1 MKTSCFGVIVM
12 GVSLAVGGLLFAGD
26 DEKTLAIKKDRKI
39 YEGTWRVVSLVVNGQ
54 PADLDGKKITVVN
67 HLDGTWSLHENGK
80 DISKGPSQID
90 PTQRLKTIDFAPSEG
105 AGRGKTFLGIYEIDE
120 KTRKL
125 CFVESGKDRPTDF
138 SSESGSE
145 RVFVVLERVKAE

>member
-1 MKTSCFGVIVM
+1 MKTSYLGLGVL
-12 GVSLAVGGLLFAGD
+12 GVSLVMVGLLCAGD
-26 DEKTLAIKKDRKI
+26 DEKALAIKKDRKM

-54 PADLDGKKITVVN
+54 VADLAEKKVTVVN
-67 HLDGTWSLHENGK
+67 HLDGTWSLHENDK

-90 PTQRLKTIDFAPSEG
+90 PTPRLKTIDFSPSEG
-105 AGRGKTFLGIYEIDE
+105 AGRGKNFLGIYEIDE

-145 RVFVVLERVKAE
+145 RIFVILERVKAE

>member
-1 MKTSCFGVIVM
+1 MRTSCFAVIVM
-12 GVSLAVGGLLFAGD
+12 GVSLAVGGLLSAGD
-26 DEKTLAIKKDRKI
+26 DEKALAIQKDRKM

-54 PADLDGKKITVVN
+54 TAELDGKKITVVN
-67 HLDGTWSLHENGK
+67 HLDGTWSLHENDK

-90 PTQRLKTIDFAPSEG
+90 PKQRLKTIDFTPSEG
-105 AGRGKTFLGIYEIDE
+105 AGRGKNFLGIYEIGE
-120 KTRKL
+120 QTRKL

-138 SSESGSE
+138 TSEPGSG